1 MSQIT
6 DTKIYGDFRITGN
19 AIIPTINYAADAG
32 ATDDY
37 AITLDPA
44 ITAYTTGQQITF
56 KANTANADA
65 AATLNVNSL
74 GAKSIVKGVDSAL
87 AANDILA
94 GMFCVCIYNGT
105 KFVLIN
111 PRTL

>member
-1 MSQIT
+1 MAILK
-6 DTKIYGDFRITGN
+6 DTTIMGTNKVTGSSTL
-19 AIIPTINYAADAG
+19 ATINYAADAG
-32 ATDDY
+32 STDDY

-94 GMFCVCIYNGT
+94 DMFCVCIYNGT

>member
-1 MSQIT
+1 MAQLT
-6 DTKIYGDFRITGN
+6 DTKINGTFQTTGSSTVSTEN
-19 AIIPTINYAADAG
+19 FAIDIG
-32 ATDDY
+32 STDDY

-44 ITAYTTGQQITF
+44 IEVYTTGQQITF

-65 AATLNVNSL
+65 DATLNVNSL
-74 GAKSIVKGVDSAL
+74 GVKSIVKGVDGAL

-94 GMFCVCIYNGT
+94 GMFCVCLYNGT

>member
-1 MSQIT
+1 MAILK
-6 DTKIYGDFRITGN
+6 DTIIMGTFQATGSS
-19 AIIPTINYAADAG
+19 TVSTENYAADAG

-65 AATLNVNSL
+65 DATLNVNSL